1 MPILSHLWSK
11 TERLQS
17 MGKINSF
24 FIFCETIKIK
34 IDESSK
40 PLAITHVDDLAI
52 NFPGLD
58 LLPPSKA
65 SQSRT
70 NGCCVQLLYFIL

>member
-1 MPILSHLWSK
+1 
-11 TERLQS
+11 

-40 PLAITHVDDLAI
+40 PLAVPHVDELAI
-52 NFPGLD
+52 NFPGVD
-58 LLPPSKA
+58 FLPPPKA

-70 NGCCVQLLYFIL
+70 NGRCVQLLYFIL